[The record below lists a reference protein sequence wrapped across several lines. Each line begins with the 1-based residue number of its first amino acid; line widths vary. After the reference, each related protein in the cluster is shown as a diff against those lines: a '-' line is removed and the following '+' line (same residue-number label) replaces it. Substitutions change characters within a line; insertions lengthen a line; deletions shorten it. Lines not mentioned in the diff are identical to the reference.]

1 MGIVMNAETATVN
14 KPRAMPIDRGAGWLL
29 EGFGYFSRSALAWI
43 GVMILLFIISLVM
56 ALIPFIGTLAVNL
69 LMPVFTAG
77 LILGCHAQ
85 AQGGEFTVNHL
96 FAGFFNNTAQLV
108 VLGLIYMLGVIAITI
123 VALILIFFMLG
134 GLAFLEHLQSGNPD
148 LILQNFNRV
157 LLVLLVALTLYLPL
171 LMAYWF
177 APALVVLNDVSP
189 IDALIMSFKGCL
201 TNVLPFTLYGIV
213 GLLLTV
219 IAIIPLGLG
228 LLILGPMIVASVYI
242 AWSEIFNTK

>member
-1 MGIVMNAETATVN
+1 MDSETATVN
-14 KPRAMPIDRGAGWLL
+14 NPKAMPFERGAGWLL
-29 EGFGYFSRSALAWI
+29 EGFGYFKNSVLNWI
-43 GVMILLFIISLVM
+43 GACILLFVLSLV
-56 ALIPFIGTLAVNL
+56 LSLLPFIGGLAVNI
-69 LMPVFTAG
+69 LMPVFMAG

-96 FAGFFNNTAQLV
+96 FAGFSNNTAQLI
-108 VLGLIYMLGVIAITI
+108 VLGLIYLLCIIAITI

-148 LILQNFNRV
+148 LILQNFKAV
-157 LLVLLVALTLYLPL
+157 VLVLLIALMLYLPL

-189 IDALIMSFKGCL
+189 VDALMMSFKGCL
-201 TNVLPFTLYGIV
+201 INILPFTLYGIV
-213 GLLLTV
+213 GLVLSV

-228 LLILGPMIVASVYI
+228 LLILGPMIVASIYI
-242 AWSEIFNTK
+242 AYCDIFTSQ

>member
-69 LMPVFTAG
+69 LMPVFMAG

-85 AQGGEFTVNHL
+85 HQGGEFTVNHL
-96 FAGFFNNTAQLV
+96 FAGFSNNTAQLI
-108 VLGLIYMLGVIAITI
+108 VLGLIYLLCVIAITI
-123 VALILIFFMLG
+123 VALIMIFFMLG
-134 GLAFLEHLQSGNPD
+134 GLVFLENMQSGNPD
-148 LILQNFNRV
+148 LILQNIKGV
-157 LLVLLVALTLYLPL
+157 MLVLLIAMMLYLPL

-189 IDALIMSFKGCL
+189 VDALIMSFKGCL
-201 TNVLPFTLYGIV
+201 TNILPFTLYGIV
-213 GLLLTV
+213 ALILSV

-228 LLILGPMIVASVYI
+228 LLILGPMVVASIYI
-242 AWSEIFNTK
+242 AYRDIFTSQ

>member
-43 GVMILLFIISLVM
+43 GVMILLFIIR
-56 ALIPFIGTLAVNL
+56 
-69 LMPVFTAG
+69 
-77 LILGCHAQ
+77 
-85 AQGGEFTVNHL
+85 
-96 FAGFFNNTAQLV
+96 
-108 VLGLIYMLGVIAITI
+108 LGLIYLLCVIAITI
-123 VALILIFFMLG
+123 VALIMIFFMLG
-134 GLAFLEHLQSGNPD
+134 GLVFLENMQSGNPD

-228 LLILGPMIVASVYI
+228 LLILGPMIVASVYV